1 MNRAPMTKTGA
12 ERLRGELDRLKSVER
27 PKIIAAIAEARAH
40 GDLKENAE
48 YDAAKQEQGLL
59 EARIRELEDK
69 LARARILEDENITGE
84 HVSIGCVVRVKDLKT
99 KQEEIYRLVGEEEA
113 NFAQNKISIRT
124 PIARGLIG
132 KKVGEKAEIQVPAG
146 LLQYEI
152 LKIEVAPA
160 D

>member
-1 MNRAPMTKTGA
+1 MSDFLVSRATRDK
-12 ERLRGELDRLKSVER
+12 LQDELNGLKKVRR
-27 PKIIAAIAEARAH
+27 PQVAKALEEARAH

-48 YDAAKQEQGLL
+48 YDAAKQEQALL

-84 HVSIGCVVRVKDLKT
+84 HVSIGCVVTVKDLKT
-99 KQEEIYRLVGEEEA
+99 RQDEVYRLVGEEEA
-113 NFAQNKISIRT
+113 DFAKNKISIRT

-132 KKVGEKAEIQVPAG
+132 KKIGDKVDIQVPAG
-146 LLQYEI
+146 LLKYEI
-152 LKIEVAPA
+152 LKIEVAA

>member
-1 MNRAPMTKTGA
+1 MPDFLVTRATQDK
-12 ERLRGELDRLKSVER
+12 LQKELDHLKTVRR
-27 PKIIAAIAEARAH
+27 PQVSKALEEARAH
-40 GDLKENAE
+40 GDLSENAE

-59 EARIRELEDK
+59 ETRIRELQDK
-69 LARARILEDENITGE
+69 LARVRIIEDENITGE
-84 HVSIGCVVRVKDLKT
+84 HVSIGCRVTVKDLET
-99 KQEEIYRLVGEEEA
+99 QREETYQLVGEEEA

-146 LLQYEI
+146 FLRYEI
-152 LKIEVAPA
+152 LKIEVAT

>member
-1 MNRAPMTKTGA
+1 MGDFLVSKATRDKLQ
-12 ERLRGELDRLKSVER
+12 EELNRLKGIRR
-27 PKIIAAIAEARAH
+27 PQVAKALEEARAH

-59 EARIRELEDK
+59 EARIREIEDK

-84 HVSIGCVVRVKDLKT
+84 HVSIGCKVTVKDLKT
-99 KQEEIYRLVGEEEA
+99 KQEEIYKLVGEEEA

-124 PIARGLIG
+124 PIAKGLIG
-132 KKVGEKAEIQVPAG
+132 KKPGDTAEIQVPAG
-146 LLQYEI
+146 TLKYEV
-152 LKIEVAPA
+152 LKIEVGA

>member
-1 MNRAPMTKTGA
+1 MADFLVSRATRDKLQ
-12 ERLRGELDRLKSVER
+12 EELKQLKIVKR
-27 PKIIAAIAEARAH
+27 PLVAKALEEARAH

-84 HVSIGCVVRVKDLKT
+84 HVSIGCIVTVKDLKT

-132 KKVGEKAEIQVPAG
+132 KKVGEKVDIQVPAG
-146 LLQYEI
+146 LLRYEI
-152 LKIEVAPA
+152 LKIEVAAA